1 MELPRPSAPVG
12 AIIET
17 LLLNTG
23 FCLVLVLRPA
33 EQSVLAAWSLK
44 VHLEANS
51 QEVQWSHLRDGEVD
65 IHGLIESSPTG
76 RPIIF
81 IDGFEVLGGTERAEQ
96 IIEMNLQ
103 RDSWGQLGARV
114 VLWCDQE
121 TLDEVWRLAPDLLQW
136 RSLIQPLE
144 ATHLPVFDPNSYLA
158 WCIDAYRLH
167 GKDRVAI
174 GSSVALAE
182 PQVVDRSDPAADP
195 MSFSQWVL
203 NHRSSVVVTEVMP
216 MRGYPAKAWCR
227 STARRRLFGGED
239 LPLPILLFA
248 SDLAQFLDQTL
259 PLGSNPV
266 ESGLWPQ
273 IFAEDHILFV
283 IDHPITIDADQL
295 LAAAAATHP
304 RLTFVTQRD
313 QQPLFGPSANWP
325 GARVLE
331 PGLRRWVSTNKPPSE
346 YGASFRAAPRHPIA
360 PSYTQSKRALAH
372 LLLSLFSADSLRRF
386 ISYEYPELTSALP
399 GLSVSPNQLVLALI
413 SLLERR
419 GLLDDAFFRRLI
431 ELRPR
436 RRSEILEIA
445 KQIGDLSCFS

>member
-1 MELPRPSAPVG
+1 MELPRASAPVG

-44 VHLEANS
+44 AHLEANS

-81 IDGFEVLGGTERAEQ
+81 IDGLEVLGEAERAER

-103 RDSWGQLGARV
+103 RDSWGRLGAQV

-158 WCIDAYRLH
+158 WCIDAYRLY

-182 PQVVDRSDPAADP
+182 PQVVERSDPAADP
-195 MSFSQWVL
+195 VSFSQWVL
-203 NHRSSVVVTEVMP
+203 HHRCSVVVTEVMP
-216 MRGYPAKAWCR
+216 TRGYPAKAWCR
-227 STARRRLFGGED
+227 STARRRLFDGED
-239 LPLPILLFA
+239 LPLPILLDT
-248 SDLAQFLDQTL
+248 SDLAQLLDQTL

-266 ESGLWPQ
+266 ERGLWPQ

-283 IDHPITIDADQL
+283 VDDPIKIDADQL
-295 LAAAAATHP
+295 LAAAAVTHR
-304 RLTFVTQRD
+304 RLTIVTHSDLQI
-313 QQPLFGPSANWP
+313 LSGPSANWP
-325 GARVLE
+325 WARI
-331 PGLRRWVSTNKPPSE
+331 LRPE
-346 YGASFRAAPRHPIA
+346 LPIA
-360 PSYTQSKRALAH
+360 PSCTQSKRALAN
-372 LLLSLFSADSLRRF
+372 LLSSLFSANSLRRF
-386 ISYEYPELTSALP
+386 VSYEYPELTSALP
-399 GLSVSPNQLVLALI
+399 GLSVSPNQLVLSLI
-413 SLLERR
+413 SLTERH

-445 KQIGDLSCFS
+445 EQIGHLRRFS